1 MQPKGSKRNIRKK
14 ELVNA
19 VAQNTGMTQ
28 AYTMQVIER
37 FMAEMI
43 AELARGNRLEFRDF
57 GVFEPVLRKEKKA
70 RNPRSGQAFIVPPHM
85 AVRFKMG
92 REMKA
97 FMNKQP

>member
-1 MQPKGSKRNIRKK
+1 MITKGSKRNIRKK

-19 VAQNTGMTQ
+19 VAQNTGMTRQ
-28 AYTMQVIER
+28 YVSYVIER
-37 FMAEMI
+37 FMSEMI

-57 GVFEPVLRKEKKA
+57 GVFEPILRKEKKA
-70 RNPRSGQAFIVPPHM
+70 RNPKTGKPIIVQPHM

-97 FMNKQP
+97 FMNK